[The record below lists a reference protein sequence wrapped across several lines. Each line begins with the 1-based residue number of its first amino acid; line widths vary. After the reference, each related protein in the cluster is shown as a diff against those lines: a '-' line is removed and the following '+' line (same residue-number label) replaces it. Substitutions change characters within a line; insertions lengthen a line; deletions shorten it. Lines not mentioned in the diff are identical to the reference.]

1 MKHFS
6 TPTPPVRCVQRR
18 FTLIELLVVIA
29 IIAILAG
36 MLLPALQNA
45 RSRGIAA
52 ECTGNLKQVGLLQMQ
67 YVDLYDDWFCPIID
81 YNYISGGMAYWDW
94 AQDSSWNESKDY
106 PGILE
111 GAVMKKGGEN
121 SKVYNCGANLLSRGS
136 AAANSGYGY
145 NTFLA
150 YEPGYSGGV
159 TWAGKKINSV
169 RSPARTVM
177 FADSATTGYPN
188 PLPLI
193 PTSYLISPDG
203 RPGVSEMSGGYAH
216 FRHLKMANAG
226 DVDGHCEAKK
236 TIYGSNA
243 ALNVGYLSQDN
254 SAYDP
259 VFQ

>member
-1 MKHFS
+1 MKLLSNH
-6 TPTPPVRCVQRR
+6 TPPVRCVQRR

-52 ECTGNLKQVGLLQMQ
+52 ECTGNLRQIGLMQMQ
-67 YVDLYDDWFCPIID
+67 YVDLFDGWFCPIVD
-81 YNYISGGMAYWDW
+81 YNYPSGGMAYWDW

-111 GAVMKKGGEN
+111 NAVMKKGGEN
-121 SKVYNCGANLLSRGS
+121 SKVYNCGANLLSRSSG

-145 NTFLA
+145 NAFLA
-150 YEPGYSGGV
+150 FEPAWGGGV
-159 TWAGKKINSV
+159 NWAGKKINTV
-169 RSPARTVM
+169 RAPARTVM
-177 FADSATTGYPN
+177 FADSATEDYYGN
-188 PLPLI
+188 GLI
-193 PTSYLISPDG
+193 PTSYLLSPNG
-203 RPGVSEMSGGYAH
+203 RSGVSEMSGGYAH

-226 DVDGHCEAKK
+226 YADGHCEAKK
-236 TIYGSNA
+236 TIYGSKA
-243 ALNVGYLSQDN
+243 ALNIGYLSSDN